1 MGTRFG
7 HRTERGMIEMGYS
20 FDIYITGISPAEAIS
35 LFNEQVKEGKDR
47 YEISKTKMRYVL
59 YSGFA
64 DQHETD
70 IIFEMTGMNL
80 EVYASCHRSLGSDLN
95 VSTMKTT
102 LIDNALHKT
111 DRDFVVLSGFET
123 IIAMR
128 KNGEVIVNSA
138 ITERW
143 RGIDLSIFDMPHQIR
158 ELPQF

>member
-1 MGTRFG
+1 
-7 HRTERGMIEMGYS
+7 MGYS
-20 FDIYITGISPAEAIS
+20 FDIYITGISPAQAIN
-35 LFNEQVKEGKDR
+35 LFNEQVEEGKDC

-64 DQHETD
+64 DQRETD

-80 EVYASCHRSLGSDLN
+80 EVYAFCYRSLGSELN
-95 VSTMKTT
+95 VSAMKTT

-111 DRDFVVLSGFET
+111 DKDFVVLSSFET

-128 KNGEVIVNSA
+128 KNGEVIVNSVIA
-138 ITERW
+138 ERW
-143 RGIDLSIFDMPHQIR
+143 RGIDLSIFDMPHQVR